1 MKIKIILLAIF
12 TLVIFSK
19 SSFSDDS
26 SLENKINKNLRCL
39 ICQGQSI
46 YDSQSDFAESMKLVV
61 KQKIKAGMSE
71 EDIYSFFKIQYG
83 EWILYDPQFNSK
95 NFALWLL
102 PILIFMEAT
111 VMTSSVQVM
120 EITGSMVILGI
131 LKMAVRMMIG
141 GGTITE

>member
-12 TLVIFSK
+12 TLFLFSK
-19 SSFSDDS
+19 SSLSDDS

-83 EWILYDPQFNSK
+83 EWILYDPQFNTK

-102 PILIFMEAT
+102 PILIFIA
-111 VMTSSVQVM
+111 
-120 EITGSMVILGI
+120 GGI
-131 LKMAVRMMIG
+131 IIIVKFGVLKKR
-141 GGTITE
+141 